1 MHNSI
6 RNRSKQNLAY
16 GGYHQTWIGKSDAE
30 LTEIGPDTPCG
41 EYLRRFW
48 HPVALTSEL
57 GTRPKLVQLL
67 GEDLVL
73 FRDKSD
79 RIGLVHRRCPHRRS
93 SLEYGVPEKRGIRC
107 CYHGWLFD
115 TDGTT
120 LEAPGQ
126 PKEVEKRICQTVT
139 LGAYPVKDYKGLI
152 FAYLGPPELTPAF
165 PIYDTFNL
173 PGQELAPYKAPFHCN
188 WLQVL
193 DAIVDPLH
201 TAFLHSRTSRDQFS
215 KGFGEIGEMKFYDRK
230 ASFLG
235 TATRRV
241 GENVWVRTNELVL
254 PNFTQAGAA
263 FAADGTEQ
271 LYYGRTA
278 FVRWVVPL
286 SEEATMCYA
295 WAVFG
300 DRADPPEYNTPEGRE
315 LIEQG
320 EVFDRSDE
328 EKLLVPADAEATESM
343 GTITEHEKEHL
354 VPSDRGIVGYRKRL
368 RSLVRDLQDGT
379 EPLQVADGWPD
390 GPIPTYGGDTV
401 LHKPTNGIDDG
412 AMLRAVGKAVME
424 AQFEAEGLPED
435 ERVENVV
442 RRLKQIESDEKVDEE
457 FA

>member
-1 MHNSI
+1 MSNSI
-6 RNRSKQNLAY
+6 RDRSKQDLVY
-16 GGYHQTWIGKSDAE
+16 GGYYQTWIGNSDTE
-30 LTEIGPDTPCG
+30 LTDINPDTPCG

-48 HPVALTSEL
+48 HPVALTAEL
-57 GTRPKLVQLL
+57 GPRPKLVQVL

-93 SLEYGVPEKRGIRC
+93 SLEYGVPEERGIRC
-107 CYHGWLFD
+107 CYHGWLFA
-115 TDGTT
+115 TDGAT

-126 PKEVEKRICQTVT
+126 PKKVEERICQTVT
-139 LGAYPVKDYKGLI
+139 LGAYPVKEYKGLI
-152 FAYLGPPELTPAF
+152 FAYLGPPELKPAF

-173 PGQELAPYKAPFHCN
+173 PGQELVPYKAPFNCN

-201 TAFLHSRTSRDQFS
+201 TAFLHSRTSREQFS
-215 KGFGEIGEMKFYDRK
+215 KGFGEIGEMRFYDRK
-230 ASFLG
+230 TSFLG
-235 TATRRV
+235 TSTRRV
-241 GENVWVRTNELVL
+241 GENIWVRINELVL

-263 FAADGTEQ
+263 FAADGTKQ
-271 LYYGRTA
+271 RYYGRTS

-300 DRADPPEYNTPEGRE
+300 DRADPPEYNTPEGPE

-328 EKLLVPADAEATESM
+328 EKQLSPADAEATESM

-354 VPSDRGIVGYRKRL
+354 APSDRGIISYRKRL

-379 EPLQVADGWPD
+379 EPPSVADGWPS

-401 LHKPTNGIDDG
+401 LHKPPNGMDDG
-412 AMLRAVGKAVME
+412 AVLRAVGEAVME
-424 AQFEAEGLPED
+424 AQFEVEGLPEH
-435 ERVENVV
+435 ERVANVV
-442 RRLKQIESDEKVDEE
+442 RRLKQIEADEKVHGE